1 MWHLCELGGER
12 TDTRSCG
19 FCRSAKRSAS
29 SRPLKIGRTTE
40 ACATGQPDP
49 PSFCTSAHER
59 VGEQESAWC
68 VGGRGA
74 ALTGNTPRVAPMN
87 CPEWHEFWTV
97 LASLQDRCPPAL
109 PVVIRTF
116 RHPETVLGQCLRREK
131 RFLVLLNRNLGE
143 PQAIEVLCHEWA
155 HALAW
160 NCLLDRFSEMPG
172 IDPVKFNRTSHD
184 ETWGCAYSQAW
195 RAYLGGHLG
204 EG

>member
-1 MWHLCELGGER
+1 MKNRPANNPTARVQPNPHGTERLGAVLCCYRGALAGHMG
-12 TDTRSCG
+12 S
-19 FCRSAKRSAS
+19 
-29 SRPLKIGRTTE
+29 
-40 ACATGQPDP
+40 
-49 PSFCTSAHER
+49 PSDSAH
-59 VGEQESAWC
+59 AH
-68 VGGRGA
+68 
-74 ALTGNTPRVAPMN
+74 APMN
-87 CPEWHEFWTV
+87 RPEWHEFWAV
-97 LASLQDRCPPAL
+97 LAGLRDRCPPAL

-116 RHPETVLGQCLRREK
+116 RHPETVLGLCLRREK

-160 NCLLDRFSEMPG
+160 NCLLDRLSEMPG

-184 ETWGCAYSQAW
+184 ETWGCAYSQVW